1 MMQVISLAEQII
13 VKNIS
18 AEIHDE
24 KFSSAFVYLEFSL
37 ILFEALV

>member
-1 MMQVISLAEQII
+1 MQVISLAELII
-13 VKNIS
+13 VKNIR

-24 KFSSAFVYLEFSL
+24 KFSSAFVYFEFSY